1 MAPFESCHGR
11 AVDKGGSADP
21 TDDIQLTRH
30 RQALGLARG
39 HAESLGRLS
48 QCHLHDRYVRIY
60 DVICQ
65 SIVEPFM
72 ATIEVVSLRSLASV
86 KAHFGAVVES
96 VHDNHERVIVTRNG
110 LPVVAIVAVA
120 DLESLEETLAI
131 LEDEAALR
139 DLARAEREAASAD
152 VMSVEEVRE
161 LMDRSSSK
169 Q

>member
-1 MAPFESCHGR
+1 
-11 AVDKGGSADP
+11 
-21 TDDIQLTRH
+21 
-30 RQALGLARG
+30 
-39 HAESLGRLS
+39 
-48 QCHLHDRYVRIY
+48 
-60 DVICQ
+60 
-65 SIVEPFM
+65 M